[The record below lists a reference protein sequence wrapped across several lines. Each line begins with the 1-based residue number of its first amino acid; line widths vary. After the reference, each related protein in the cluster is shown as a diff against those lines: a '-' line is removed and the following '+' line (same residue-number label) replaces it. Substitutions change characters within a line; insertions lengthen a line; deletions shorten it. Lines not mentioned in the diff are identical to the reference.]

1 MDKDKAL
8 VDTRFVKYIK
18 NLFDIKTIRIETP
31 IEEILQDGKVKNL
44 VKTYEFISDRKF
56 RLHFE
61 LTLIYPFKACNIV
74 IAVDIAFYFG
84 DKFSKLFAG

>member
-1 MDKDKAL
+1 LDKDKAL
-8 VDTRFVKYIK
+8 VDTRFGKYIK

-56 RLHFE
+56 RLHSE

-74 IAVDIAFYFG
+74 ITVDISFYLR
-84 DKFSKLFAG
+84 DEFSKLFAG